1 MMLFIHYLHSHVLIQ
16 FGWYQ
21 NLFISFLYC
30 YFLFLV
36 IDCMGFKSI
45 YYKMKLIKKSN
56 KWKHTWL
63 IKSRYRFRFKV
74 IVSLHVSNGQNNLTF
89 VSEFFGK
96 YAYNAHN
103 GNKFTFSVVFACN
116 SVMFCFFQDRTLF
129 GTLREIV

>member
-21 NLFISFLYC
+21 ILFISFLYC

-56 KWKHTWL
+56 KWKPYMIDQ
-63 IKSRYRFRFKV
+63 IKLS
-74 IVSLHVSNGQNNLTF
+74 IQIQG
-89 VSEFFGK
+89 
-96 YAYNAHN
+96 
-103 GNKFTFSVVFACN
+103 
-116 SVMFCFFQDRTLF
+116 
-129 GTLREIV
+129 